1 MSSSSPDLCHV
12 RTRWK
17 ALDQIL
23 TVSSWSWTSRPSELL
38 KRSMAISE
46 QTKNLK
52 TSDFFFLLLLLLL
65 LNWLTPIYML
75 FLAAKISLGHSAL
88 LRKYAENDYYFRQTF
103 NCSQIIYDTAGQ
115 SHSNLTWEQV
125 YVTQWFMEWEFWVL
139 CGTNLIWNIQMSV
152 LYCHSSFLSLPVPGG
167 MWFREQLLL
176 SQPQIITLVKG
187 MTCLAFQGRLPGEEK
202 LHGFGWEQCIR
213 PVSWVL

>member
-1 MSSSSPDLCHV
+1 MV
-12 RTRWK
+12 
-17 ALDQIL
+17 ALWG
-23 TVSSWSWTSRPSELL
+23 VPSEEEHGDFRADQEFENQWL
-38 KRSMAISE
+38 
-46 QTKNLK
+46 
-52 TSDFFFLLLLLLL
+52 FFFFFLLLL

-202 LHGFGWEQCIR
+202 LRGFGWEQCIR